1 MVSQAGKTREYRGAT
16 GRIFRRSG
24 GRAGFV
30 LGLVATCLVTAG
42 VAGSVVGARVVADG
56 HAAQSRQSL
65 TSAAAQVASGLGLAI
80 QRESDLTMSERA
92 LVARDPGVTQ
102 AGFVNWVASERAH
115 ERYPELASVQLIAL
129 VPRTRLRAFQA
140 EAIPPIRPPG
150 AGAHTV
156 VPAGNRPAYCLVRT
170 GVAWGT
176 LNFRPAAWIDLC
188 ALPGAPS
195 AMMAERDTGSTSY
208 LAVQYGGL
216 SVLGVQTPV
225 YRGGGVP
232 SSVARRRG
240 GFVGWIGVTIVPDV
254 MLASALR
261 GHPGMALTI
270 TYRANGYHAAF
281 SHGRAA
287 AHAGHISLTLAG
299 GWTAR
304 VSGPL
309 ANASIIGD
317 QSAAG
322 LLGGGI
328 GLSLMLGILLY
339 VLANGRAR
347 ARRLVSEK
355 TGELEHLAMHDP
367 LTGLPNRVL
376 ALDRAEQLLARARRT
391 QLPIAA
397 LYIDI
402 DGFKHVNDTFGHAAG
417 DQFLQHVAERL
428 RSVVRETDTAAR
440 LAGDEFLV
448 LLDGSTLDVAPE
460 LVAERLLEVLGEP
473 YDLRAQTGRQV
484 SVTASIGFALG
495 QRATAEELLADA
507 DMALYAA
514 KTAGKNRYVVFESA
528 MQTAVQ
534 DRLAFELDL
543 VDALDNDQLF
553 LAYQPIFDLST
564 ERATGVEALLRW
576 SHPTRGVIPP
586 DVFIPIAEANGLIV
600 AIGRWVL
607 QQACQQAARW
617 HAQGHP
623 LAISVNVSGR
633 QLDHDELI
641 DDVQDALDAA
651 GLDASALTIE
661 ITETALMKDP
671 KAAAERLN
679 TLKALGVRIA
689 IDDFGTG
696 YSSLSYLR
704 QFPVDAIKIDR
715 SFINTISTSERRP
728 ASRPQPR
735 YPSIDRRG
743 SDHNRER
750 YPDRHVDA
758 RHADN
763 RQQHHRPI
771 QPHRL
776 RHPHRDR
783 ALPPPLPQSS
793 QQHRLLNRT
802 HLNCSIDDIS

>member
-1 MVSQAGKTREYRGAT
+1 MQSSDMGSFGQTEGSGELDAQYLAAT
-16 GRIFRRSG
+16 KML
-24 GRAGFV
+24 AH
-30 LGLVATCLVTAG
+30 LAMAYLA
-42 VAGSVVGARVVADG
+42 VV
-56 HAAQSRQSL
+56 
-65 TSAAAQVASGLGLAI
+65 
-80 QRESDLTMSERA
+80 
-92 LVARDPGVTQ
+92 
-102 AGFVNWVASERAH
+102 
-115 ERYPELASVQLIAL
+115 
-129 VPRTRLRAFQA
+129 
-140 EAIPPIRPPG
+140 
-150 AGAHTV
+150 
-156 VPAGNRPAYCLVRT
+156 
-170 GVAWGT
+170 
-176 LNFRPAAWIDLC
+176 
-188 ALPGAPS
+188 
-195 AMMAERDTGSTSY
+195 AERDE
-208 LAVQYGGL
+208 
-216 SVLGVQTPV
+216 
-225 YRGGGVP
+225 
-232 SSVARRRG
+232 ARRAQHELTQR
-240 GFVGWIGVTIVPDV
+240 
-254 MLASALR
+254 SLR
-261 GHPGMALTI
+261 DH
-270 TYRANGYHAAF
+270 
-281 SHGRAA
+281 
-287 AHAGHISLTLAG
+287 
-299 GWTAR
+299 
-304 VSGPL
+304 
-309 ANASIIGD
+309 
-317 QSAAG
+317 
-322 LLGGGI
+322 
-328 GLSLMLGILLY
+328 
-339 VLANGRAR
+339 
-347 ARRLVSEK
+347 
-355 TGELEHLAMHDP
+355 
-367 LTGLPNRVL
+367 LTGLANRYLLFDRL
-376 ALDRAEQLLARARRT
+376 AHALSSAERNGRQVVVFF
-391 QLPIAA
+391 
-397 LYIDI
+397 IDL
-402 DGFKHVNDTFGHAAG
+402 DGFKQINDTFGHAAG

-715 SFINTISTSERRP
+715 SFINTISTSEESTALIHTLVQLGKTLGLQTLGEGIEHETQLQHLQAEQCDQGQGFLYARP
-728 ASRPQPR
+728 LNLDEIDQFLSEA
-735 YPSIDRRG
+735 PS
-743 SDHNRER
+743 
-750 YPDRHVDA
+750 PV
-758 RHADN
+758 
-763 RQQHHRPI
+763 
-771 QPHRL
+771 
-776 RHPHRDR
+776 
-783 ALPPPLPQSS
+783 
-793 QQHRLLNRT
+793 T
-802 HLNCSIDDIS
+802 HD